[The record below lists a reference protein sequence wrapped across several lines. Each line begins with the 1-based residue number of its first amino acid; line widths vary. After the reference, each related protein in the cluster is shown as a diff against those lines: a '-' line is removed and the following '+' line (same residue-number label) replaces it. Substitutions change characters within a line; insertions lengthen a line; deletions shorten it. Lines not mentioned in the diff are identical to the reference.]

1 MNVAVA
7 LKALTSAVWIGV
19 VGLIILAV
27 VRASRGYK
35 IRTISISILVLA
47 VIGVVLTTLSAGLV
61 FIPPEQR
68 GVVISGVPGRGGYRK
83 QALQPG
89 LNWIVPFL
97 ETVENYPIFKQT
109 YTMSIVPLEGQVQGD
124 DSVTA
129 RTSDG
134 QEIFVDASV
143 IYAIDPNKV
152 INIHIFWKDRY
163 SNDLIRPLS
172 RGVIRDAVSQFRVE
186 EVYSTK
192 RDEMAQQITNELSN
206 KLDEN
211 GLILEDFVL
220 RNITFSPEY
229 AASVE
234 QKQIAEQQ
242 AQQAK
247 FVVEQRKQEAEQA
260 RQIAQGQADA
270 VVINAEGG
278 AEARLIQAQAEA
290 QALDMIAK
298 VVEAQADLMSYLYI
312 NKINPGVEVMLMPN
326 DVPFLF
332 PLPTLGPPVPEI
344 LDITPTP
351 TPTPTILPTP
361 TATP

>member
-163 SNDLIRPLS
+163 SNDLIRPS
-172 RGVIRDAVSQFRVE
+172 HVA
-186 EVYSTK
+186 
-192 RDEMAQQITNELSN
+192 
-206 KLDEN
+206 
-211 GLILEDFVL
+211 
-220 RNITFSPEY
+220 
-229 AASVE
+229 
-234 QKQIAEQQ
+234 
-242 AQQAK
+242 
-247 FVVEQRKQEAEQA
+247 
-260 RQIAQGQADA
+260 
-270 VVINAEGG
+270 
-278 AEARLIQAQAEA
+278 
-290 QALDMIAK
+290 
-298 VVEAQADLMSYLYI
+298 
-312 NKINPGVEVMLMPN
+312 
-326 DVPFLF
+326 
-332 PLPTLGPPVPEI
+332 
-344 LDITPTP
+344 
-351 TPTPTILPTP
+351 
-361 TATP
+361 